1 MKYKIFEKGGQQMKH
16 KKTNINHQYIH
27 CLFHLIMALVI
38 TQVLAANVSAEEKI
52 LKGKTVNINTATVE
66 EFMQVPLITKE
77 LAKAIVEYRE
87 EAGEFQVIEELLQ
100 VDGFDRTL
108 LRKIKGFLLLE
119 GIGGDECTC

>member
-1 MKYKIFEKGGQQMKH
+1 MIGINISLKR
-16 KKTNINHQYIH
+16 KKNQRITNALILSAF
-27 CLFHLIMALVI
+27 LFSLWCTATV
-38 TQVLAANVSAEEKI
+38 VAEEKE

-66 EFMQVPLITKE
+66 EFLQVPLITRE
-77 LAKAIVEYRE
+77 LAEAIVEYRE